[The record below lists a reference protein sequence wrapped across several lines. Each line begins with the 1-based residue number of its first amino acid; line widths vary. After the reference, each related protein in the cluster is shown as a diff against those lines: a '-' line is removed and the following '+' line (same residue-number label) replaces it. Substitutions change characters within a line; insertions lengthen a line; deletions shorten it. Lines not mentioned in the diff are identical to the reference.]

1 MVEWESHQRSDMQIA
16 AQFEYFQ
23 QGVLSFF
30 EQQLLCEEI
39 LARVTRDAQLGK
51 AEDFHILA
59 FGGHHKFLDFL
70 CVGADIR
77 QLNTQ
82 SVLPH
87 LFNLKPRHAERVLP
101 KLNPIA
107 HD

>member
-1 MVEWESHQRSDMQIA
+1 MVEWESHQRSDLQIA
-16 AQFEYFQ
+16 AQFEYFH
-23 QGVLSFF
+23 QGVLCFF

-39 LARVTRDAQLGK
+39 LARVPRDAQLGK

-77 QLNTQ
+77 QLYARYGGSYAQ
-82 SVLPH
+82 KAVSHGL
-87 LFNLKPRHAERVLP
+87 LGRAWEHALGVS
-101 KLNPIA
+101 
-107 HD
+107 